1 MPDAKGMDGHCER
14 LRVHAFRLAPVLRT
28 VTGWERRTA
37 NRRRRRG
44 AVGSRFVVARPLN
57 RLWIGARWAAPAL
70 RSIRRLGWLFTG
82 HFSAR
87 HLLSLRST
95 PMRNDTADRNF
106 SRGEMRRITTN

>member
-28 VTGWERRTA
+28 VTGWERRTV

-44 AVGSRFVVARPLN
+44 AGGSRFVVARRLN

-82 HFSAR
+82 YFSAR
-87 HLLSLRST
+87 HRHHSAQTRW
-95 PMRNDTADRNF
+95 RNEIRRPKI
-106 SRGEMRRITTN
+106 SGEVRCGEMR